1 MSGDEETVFDRLWE
15 MIRKKFRIFDQ
26 LMGYIVPLRIIRRN
40 DTLAIFDYRPTLL
53 MFFAGAGFLVFAAGF
68 FAFFF
73 YFGAADVLVL
83 SVLALL
89 AAVAGVLFFTG
100 TLREVYYFDRTT
112 GSYTFIRQFV
122 HRREVIEGHSSQ
134 FTGAYV
140 KTVTDDESES
150 ESYFVVLQQEGMFLT
165 GETEQTLRN
174 NVPIFNSFDR
184 ELRIAEAIR
193 AFIPSKPNSS

>member
-1 MSGDEETVFDRLWE
+1 MYGDEETVFDRLRE
-15 MIRKKFRIFDQ
+15 SLRERFPIFGQ
-26 LMGYIVPLRIIRRN
+26 LVGYIVPLQIIRRGE
-40 DTLAIFDYRPTLL
+40 TLTIFDYRPTLL
-53 MFFAGAGFLVFAAGF
+53 MFFAGAAFLVFGAGF
-68 FAFFF
+68 FAFLF
-73 YFGAADVLVL
+73 YFRAADVLLL

-89 AAVAGVLFFTG
+89 AAGGGVLFLTG

-112 GSYTFIRQFV
+112 GSYTFIRQFI
-122 HRREVIEGHSSQ
+122 HRREVIEGDVSQ

-140 KTVTDDESES
+140 KTVTDDENES

-165 GETEQTLRN
+165 GESEQTLRS

-193 AFIPSKPNSS
+193 AFIPPKR

>member
-15 MIRKKFRIFDQ
+15 MIREKFRIIDQ
-26 LMGYIVPLRIIRRN
+26 LLGFIVPLRIIRRN

-53 MFFAGAGFLVFAAGF
+53 MFFAGAGFIFFGGSFFLYLLFFGADDF
-68 FAFFF
+68 FA
-73 YFGAADVLVL
+73 L
-83 SVLALL
+83 SVIGLIAI
-89 AAVAGVLFFTG
+89 ACAVFFLTG

-112 GSYTFIRQFV
+112 GSYTFIRQFI
-122 HRREVIEGHSSQ
+122 HRREVIEGDTSQ

-165 GETEQTLRN
+165 GESEQTLRK

-184 ELRIAEAIR
+184 ELRIADAIR
-193 AFIPSKPNSS
+193 AFIPSKR